1 MMILDEHTSEL
12 EPPTSSWHRHSIW
25 NLYSNWKILE
35 NHDIRMTHMISP
47 IQNGPRQVAEGALS
61 FRDKSVGVLRSLQ
74 VLKFPVGAPVID
86 GYEALQKI

>member
-1 MMILDEHTSEL
+1 M
-12 EPPTSSWHRHSIW
+12 

-74 VLKFPVGAPVID
+74 VLRFPVGAPVID
-86 GYEALQKI
+86 GYEALQKIKEEIPK